1 MDMNQFQRWTPWL
14 LRNYCSSRAVIVIEI
29 AATGDAA
36 VRRMELL
43 ASRSVEFVK
52 ALHGNT
58 MGFSL
63 YFHKSS
69 IPLVKMI

>member
-36 VRRMELL
+36 VRRMGLL
-43 ASRSVEFVK
+43 ASRAVEFVK
-52 ALHGNT
+52 ALHAENC
-58 MGFSL
+58 S
-63 YFHKSS
+63 HDDIESEED
-69 IPLVKMI
+69 INHDC